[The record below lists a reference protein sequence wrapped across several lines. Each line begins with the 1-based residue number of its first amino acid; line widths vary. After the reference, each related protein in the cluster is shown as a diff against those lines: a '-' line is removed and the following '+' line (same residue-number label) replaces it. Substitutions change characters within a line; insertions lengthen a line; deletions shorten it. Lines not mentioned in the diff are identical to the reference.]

1 MLMLM
6 RILLGGALFMAPASL
21 LVSSSGCQEKKTV
34 IVEQTETRHESEPQ
48 MTSPGDEFLV
58 E

>member
-1 MLMLM
+1 MLM